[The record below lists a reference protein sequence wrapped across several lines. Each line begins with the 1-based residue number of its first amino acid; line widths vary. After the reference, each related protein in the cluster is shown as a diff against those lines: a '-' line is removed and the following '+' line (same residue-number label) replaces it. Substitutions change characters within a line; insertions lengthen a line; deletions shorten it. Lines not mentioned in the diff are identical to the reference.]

1 MPAPLPLRTKI
12 FALFEG
18 LIGASIADE
27 PPEAIPARRV
37 RREKLLASPVGR
49 SIAGRPH
56 RDAHIV
62 DRTVEL
68 PPAEIAGLD
77 RPAEP
82 VGVRLRIYRPS
93 ASGPGPLPVV
103 VLFHGGGWVL
113 GNPEQDEWWASH
125 MAVEVPCV
133 VVSVDYRLAPEN
145 PYPAAVFDCWSSLL
159 WVTEHAAELGVDAT
173 RILVAGDSAGG
184 NLAAV
189 VADLAAQAGRPA
201 LAGQVLVYPGTEM
214 EDVFPSEREHAEAP
228 VLTSRGMRAFVRLY
242 LAGADPYAPTA
253 APLRGGLAGAATPA
267 LIQVAGHDPLRDNGV
282 FYAEALGSKGGD
294 VTLTEYDNAV
304 HGYLSLPGIS
314 PSARSALAEVVSFV
328 RRVTGAKIPGETPQ
342 TRSEN

>member
-1 MPAPLPLRTKI
+1 MPAPLPLRTKL

-18 LIGASIADE
+18 VTGASIADE
-27 PPEAIPARRV
+27 PPEAIPARRA

-49 SIAGRPH
+49 WVAGRPH
-56 RDAHIV
+56 RDAHIA

-68 PPAEIAGLD
+68 PHGEIAGLEH
-77 RPAEP
+77 PAEP
-82 VGVRLRIYRPS
+82 VEVRLRIYRPS
-93 ASGPGPLPVV
+93 ASGAAPLPVV

-113 GNPEQDEWWASH
+113 GNPEQDEWWASN
-125 MAVEVPCV
+125 MAVESPCI
-133 VVSVDYRLAPEN
+133 VVSVDYRLAPEY
-145 PYPAAVFDCWSSLL
+145 PYPAAVFDCWSSVL
-159 WVTEHAAELGVDAT
+159 WVAEHAVELGGDAT
-173 RILVAGDSAGG
+173 RIVVAGDSAGG

-201 LAGQVLVYPGTEM
+201 LAGQVLIYPGTEM

-253 APLRGGLAGAATPA
+253 APLRGGLAGAAIPA

-282 FYAEALGSKGGD
+282 LYAEALRGKGGD
-294 VTLTEYDNAV
+294 VTLTEYANAV

-314 PSARSALAEVVSFV
+314 PSARRALAEVVTFV
-328 RRVTGAKIPGETPQ
+328 RRVTGAKTPGEKPQ

>member
-1 MPAPLPLRTKI
+1 MPAPLPLRTRI

-68 PPAEIAGLD
+68 PIVEIAGLE

-82 VGVRLRIYRPS
+82 AGVRLRIYRPS

-125 MAVEVPCV
+125 MAVESPCV

-159 WVTEHAAELGVDAT
+159 WVAEHAAELGVDAT

-189 VADLAAQAGRPA
+189 VADLAAQSGGPA
-201 LAGQVLVYPGTEM
+201 LAGQVLIYPGTEM
-214 EDVFPSEREHAEAP
+214 EDVFPSEREHADAP

-282 FYAEALGSKGGD
+282 FYAEALRSKGGD
-294 VTLTEYDNAV
+294 VTLTEYGNAV

-314 PSARSALAEVVSFV
+314 PSARSALAEVVTFV
-328 RRVTGAKIPGETPQ
+328 RRVTGAKIAGETPP